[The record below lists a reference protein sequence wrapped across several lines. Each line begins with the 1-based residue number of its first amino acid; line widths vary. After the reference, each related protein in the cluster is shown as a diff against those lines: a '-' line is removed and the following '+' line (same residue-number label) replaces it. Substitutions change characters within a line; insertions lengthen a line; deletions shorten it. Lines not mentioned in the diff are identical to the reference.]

1 MVVSSIEKIGCDDS
15 KVAVSSGKE
24 EREDENERVTE
35 KVWKECKKGEK
46 LKEIKC
52 GRKLFFFNQNNISLS
67 FKCLNITNIFCHFI

>member
-35 KVWKECKKGEK
+35 KV
-46 LKEIKC
+46 
-52 GRKLFFFNQNNISLS
+52 
-67 FKCLNITNIFCHFI
+67 